1 MHRVQKRPIKV
12 WSNARSVSLIY
23 SSDTRLSS
31 QVQVLVKRDVSD
43 HDIDLLDKRHQV
55 ELKASKKDQMNK
67 FQIVTIVYL
76 SSLLLPFPP
85 DENYQTYNNWNSNY
99 KNSKL

>member
-23 SSDTRLSS
+23 SSDTRLS

-43 HDIDLLDKRHQV
+43 HNIDNLWDKRHQV

-67 FQIVTIVYL
+67 FQVVTIVYL
-76 SSLLLPFPP
+76 SSLLLPSPP
-85 DENYQTYNNWNSNY
+85 DENYLNYNNWNSNY

>member
-23 SSDTRLSS
+23 SSDTRLS

-43 HDIDLLDKRHQV
+43 HNIDNLWDKRRQV

-67 FQIVTIVYL
+67 FQVVTIVIYPP
-76 SSLLLPFPP
+76 SSCPLH
-85 DENYQTYNNWNSNY
+85 QM
-99 KNSKL
+99 KII

>member
-23 SSDTRLSS
+23 SSDTRLS

-43 HDIDLLDKRHQV
+43 HNIDNLWDKRRQV

-67 FQIVTIVYL
+67 FQVVTIVYL
-76 SSLLLPFPP
+76 SSLLLPSPP
-85 DENYQTYNNWNSNY
+85 DENYLNYNNWNSNY
-99 KNSKL
+99 KNSKF

>member
-23 SSDTRLSS
+23 SSDTRLS

-43 HDIDLLDKRHQV
+43 HNIDNLWDKRRQF

-67 FQIVTIVYL
+67 FQVVTIVYL
-76 SSLLLPFPP
+76 SSLLLPSPP
-85 DENYQTYNNWNSNY
+85 DENYLNYNNWNSNY